1 MKVMLLAIERAVL
14 GLSVIRWPVIALDRL
29 LRRILWIWGR
39 VRFGAMVKDRG
50 NGCVCHWNADL
61 KVPDNISVG
70 HGVVIGVNV
79 SIGAASRVRI
89 GDQVRISRDVMIE
102 TAGLDFETL
111 APPYLHISSPINIER
126 GVWIG
131 ARALIL
137 GGVTV
142 GEYCVIAA
150 GSVVT
155 KTVPPFSLV
164 AGVPATVVR
173 RINVSSHAKSP

>member
-1 MKVMLLAIERAVL
+1 
-14 GLSVIRWPVIALDRL
+14 
-29 LRRILWIWGR
+29 
-39 VRFGAMVKDRG
+39 
-50 NGCVCHWNADL
+50 
-61 KVPDNISVG
+61 
-70 HGVVIGVNV
+70 VNV